1 MDLVKIRK
9 GIHALGSTEIDNSRP
24 PAVAMHPYYIAHKPA
39 HYSGY
44 LARLEEF
51 LRSYDGPLV
60 TFEEVTKIHSTAERL
75 DRLKRSSFFLE
86 TRVMDSE
93 PKHPLNWEEV
103 FEFLR
108 KFGGG
113 TVRLLGGYYSESRFD
128 GCLTALEAQLRDNNF
143 TTEVLGELFFVE
155 SRVNFKYYPF

>member
-44 LARLEEF
+44 LTRLKEF

-60 TFEEVTKIHSTAERL
+60 TFEEAARIHSTQKGL
-75 DRLKRSSFFLE
+75 ID
-86 TRVMDSE
+86 
-93 PKHPLNWEEV
+93 
-103 FEFLR
+103 
-108 KFGGG
+108 
-113 TVRLLGGYYSESRFD
+113 
-128 GCLTALEAQLRDNNF
+128 
-143 TTEVLGELFFVE
+143 
-155 SRVNFKYYPF
+155 